1 MRGKAAP
8 ALRLAFAKVGA
19 VETVDLGVD
28 ERGAPTASITF
39 EKDLGAIRAVEEL
52 NDEDN
57 WRFGLRVRLADGR
70 APAAARKDAGLPPQ
84 VKKPEKPSYN
94 ERCATEGS
102 SRAAA
107 PPPPPVVHVPV
118 VVEATPEGRQR
129 GKLVYLKEGPCCGV
143 VLAASVAMA
152 WLVLRERRGRTIPP
166 ARHRRGSS
174 TRSAAGKFG
183 FIRPR
188 DAKSKDEHAFFAMNE
203 LPKNLKLKLGDYLE
217 FTPATGDA
225 KHGTPGKPRACGVT
239 RAPRPNKPTKK
250 QIEILQKDAAEAARV
265 AALAAAALE
274 RRNAPPVSKL
284 EALALRVEEGRG
296 AAESVEVDENEARPD
311 RLRSR
316 LRLTRRTTTED
327 GPAEEAFS
335 DVSRLAKGPDGT
347 PGFARRRTIKPS
359 AFCAEVAEYV
369 PMALMGNFY

>member
-19 VETVDLGVD
+19 VETVELGAD

-70 APAAARKDAGLPPQ
+70 APAAARKDAGLPPR

-107 PPPPPVVHVPV
+107 AAPPPPVVHVPV
-118 VVEATPEGRQR
+118 VVEAIPEGRQR
-129 GKLVYLKEGPCCGV
+129 GKLVYLKE
-143 VLAASVAMA
+143 
-152 WLVLRERRGRTIPP
+152 
-166 ARHRRGSS
+166 
-174 TRSAAGKFG
+174 GKFG

-239 RAPRPNKPTKK
+239 RAPRPKKPSKK
-250 QIEILQKDAAEAARV
+250 QVEALQRDAAEAARV

-274 RRNAPPVSKL
+274 RRHAPPVSKL

-296 AAESVEVDENEARPD
+296 AAESVEVDENEERPD

-316 LRLTRRTTTED
+316 LRLTRRTTADD

-369 PMALMGNFY
+369 PMMAPVGNFY